1 MSRFNICAA
10 LGFFKGRMGIF
21 LGETRCGCDVLG
33 ETRKKRG
40 GPGQGRMV
48 QIKKSR
54 RCRKDK
60 AGSSNKEWLYK
71 QKLYSKD

>member
-1 MSRFNICAA
+1 MRGFGFSRGEWQFANRKEMGGCRFAICRRQYAR
-10 LGFFKGRMGIF
+10 GEGRGNA
-21 LGETRCGCDVLG
+21 
-33 ETRKKRG
+33 
-40 GPGQGRMV
+40 

-54 RCRKDK
+54 RRRKDK